1 MSCVS
6 LLTVTVCQHQHSF
19 LPDGACALSFP
30 LLCDTLLTP
39 CVCVHPVIIH
49 LSVGNH
55 TMDKED
61 LQHMM
66 HYVFTDSP
74 VQIQVVTPMGLIA
87 MQMGCPAILAVK
99 VALITLH
106 TQETGLMTC
115 QGAGRVLRLQNKPE
129 VCHSDTANV

>member
-1 MSCVS
+1 MDEEDF
-6 LLTVTVCQHQHSF
+6 QH
-19 LPDGACALSFP
+19 
-30 LLCDTLLTP
+30 
-39 CVCVHPVIIH
+39 V
-49 LSVGNH
+49 
-55 TMDKED
+55 MY
-61 LQHMM
+61 
-66 HYVFTDSP
+66 YVFTDLP